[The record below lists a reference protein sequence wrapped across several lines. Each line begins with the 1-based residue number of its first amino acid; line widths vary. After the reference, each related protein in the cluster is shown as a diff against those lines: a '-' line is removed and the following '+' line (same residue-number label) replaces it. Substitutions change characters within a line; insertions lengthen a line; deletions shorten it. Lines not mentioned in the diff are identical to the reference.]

1 MVVKIP
7 GLESIDMDAINAAVA
22 QAVGS
27 AGIDQLDLGSLGT
40 SGQSVMEDEP
50 ITLAADPVA
59 PVFDKSDV
67 AGSLAAGLVPT
78 QADILSIYTP
88 FIFGSSSDLVRTFD
102 NVRALE
108 EAGYALK
115 EAPSTSTIS
124 HFEMN
129 AEGGGRFIPKTSGL
143 TESDS
148 PSPMSTMVEP
158 EVTPMD
164 SDIDRMIEKAIKSA
178 MASGG
183 DMPVQAADDPILT
196 IDPVQAAVDAAV
208 GNGQPTT
215 DDTILNLDDMT
226 ATSGLRDAIDNAER
240 EESKN
245 PFGFGGENYY
255 SGEGFIPPP
264 EGSMNTMA
272 IVDYYNP
279 STGQIYRTNSGGY
292 TAPPGWISG
301 TKEDYESNKEYYDN
315 ILAGQGTDTGGTG
328 TETQQPDF
336 MTQLQELIASMQA
349 EQTAAAEAAAAAE
362 AERQKQTAEMTQN
375 YMVGQPAVGYNPY
388 VSGQYQSDPY
398 GAAGVPDMGGITS
411 IPVPTAYTPNPYLIG
426 GTT

>member
-215 DDTILNLDDMT
+215 DDTILQDNRTERPTGGNNPNLEAFLNSQMYKDFVNKGGIGTMDM
-226 ATSGLRDAIDNAER
+226 
-240 EESKN
+240 
-245 PFGFGGENYY
+245 
-255 SGEGFIPPP
+255 
-264 EGSMNTMA
+264 
-272 IVDYYNP
+272 
-279 STGQIYRTNSGGY
+279 Y
-292 TAPPGWISG
+292 TASDGTEFGSG
-301 TKEDYESNKEYYDN
+301 TVGKMYEKFLKEQAASQPNT
-315 ILAGQGTDTGGTG
+315 GTDTG
-328 TETQQPDF
+328 TETPAQPDF

-388 VSGQYQSDPY
+388 ESGQYQSDPY
-398 GAAGVPDMGGITS
+398 GAAGVPAMGGITT
-411 IPVPTAYTPNPYLIG
+411 IPVPAAYNPNPYPIG